1 MFLRSLLFLSCAL
14 VLRSH
19 AAEPPPP
26 PAPPLPTFDFDHYLI
41 APLRVHFLSSE
52 KEPALCTTLSDADI
66 ERIIGKVNHVWR
78 QAGIALVVESIVRE
92 KLEPD
97 ETPDGILPGEQAWLP
112 KHVLAAN
119 YGPDQ
124 FHVYYL
130 KQFSVNGIYY
140 PKALFVKDTASLRR
154 VAGGIDEPIPRVTSH
169 EFGHALGLVHR
180 QDTFNLMASGTT
192 GTTLNAAEI
201 EAARFR
207 ATGFPRFKTAPEWL
221 AKAVALR
228 TEKKEAEAIA
238 LEKKL
243 AALPMDS
250 PKLDELRTRH
260 HVTPAPIW
268 VSPVL
273 APKPPPPITVRDP

>member
-1 MFLRSLLFLSCAL
+1 MFLRAFLLLSCAL
-14 VLRSH
+14 VLRVH
-19 AAEPPPP
+19 AAEPE
-26 PAPPLPTFDFDHYLI
+26 PPLPAFDFEHYLI
-41 APLRVHFLSSE
+41 APLRVHFLGSE
-52 KEPALCTTLSDADI
+52 KEPALCTSLTDADL

-78 QAGIALVVESIVRE
+78 QAGIALVVESIMRE

-97 ETPDGILPGEQAWLP
+97 EAPDAILPGGEDWLP
-112 KHVLAAN
+112 KHVRAAN

-130 KQFSVNGIYY
+130 KQFRVNGIYY
-140 PKALFVKDTASLRR
+140 PKALFVKDTASLRP

-169 EFGHALGLVHR
+169 EFGHALGLAHR

-192 GTTLNAAEI
+192 GTSLNASEV
-201 EAARFR
+201 EAARWR
-207 ATGFPRFKTAPEWL
+207 ASAFPRFKTGPEWL
-221 AKAVALR
+221 VKAAALR
-228 TEKKEAEAIA
+228 AEKKEVDAVA

-250 PKLDELRTRH
+250 SKLDELRARH
-260 HVTPAPIW
+260 HVTPPPIW

-273 APKPPPPITVRDP
+273 PPKPRPPITVRDP